1 MRGGLGVIL
10 GFWRG
15 MLWIEGNQEMEGLN
29 ELEQEVKDEV
39 TIYEKFQRKNRSVSI
54 LFERS

>member
-1 MRGGLGVIL
+1 
-10 GFWRG
+10 

-29 ELEQEVKDEV
+29 ELGQEVKDEV